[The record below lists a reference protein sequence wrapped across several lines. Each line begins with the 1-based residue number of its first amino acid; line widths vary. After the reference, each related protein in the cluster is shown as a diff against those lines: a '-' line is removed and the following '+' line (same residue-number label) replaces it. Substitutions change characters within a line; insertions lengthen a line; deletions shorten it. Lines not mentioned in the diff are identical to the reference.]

1 MIPLSHGLSLS
12 VILFILGLIGLIVRR
27 NLLFMLLGLEIV
39 INSAALAF
47 VIVGSY
53 LGQSDGQIMYILIIT
68 VAASES
74 AISLALLLQLYRR
87 CCTLNVDL
95 INEKIHK

>member
-12 VILFILGLIGLIVRR
+12 IILFILGLVGLIIRR
-27 NLLFMLLGLEIV
+27 NMLFILLGLEIM
-39 INSAALAF
+39 INSAASAF

-53 LGQSDGQIMYILIIT
+53 LGQSDGQVMYMLVIT
-68 VAASES
+68 LAASES

-87 CCTLNVDL
+87 CNTLQID
-95 INEKIHK
+95 KISGMRG

>member
-12 VILFILGLIGLIVRR
+12 IILFVLGLVGLIIRR
-27 NLLFMLLGLEIV
+27 NLLFMLLGLEIM
-39 INSAALAF
+39 INAAASAF

-53 LGQSDGQIMYILIIT
+53 LDQSDGQVMYVLVIT
-68 VAASES
+68 LAASES

-87 CCTLNVDL
+87 CYTLQID
-95 INEKIHK
+95 KISGMRG